1 MSQTQTLLT
10 MCIFFFHT
18 SSFCIYYLPI
28 IFDSILLWRAKS
40 KAVQQV
46 VDRLFIWLEIRRKK
60 EHVCLVNWLAQFC
73 CLSTCHTHEFQEWI
87 RIVYGVILFDAHFQ
101 SVSIRNVQYNIYE
114 YLFRSRKFV
123 WMKPDEWSWG
133 HYCHANYV
141 HMYCVS
147 GCILFRMR
155 VRQIV
160 FFFSPFIVMAFLH
173 SDTSGFECWIFMNGT
188 VWVYVRNTE
197 IKYRWPIWTTT
208 LNRHLYGKLIGQNG
222 VEFFVFRYN
231 CLTDMNIICS

>member
-1 MSQTQTLLT
+1 MLSQTQTLLT

-60 EHVCLVNWLAQFC
+60 DVIHVCLVNWLAQFC
-73 CLSTCHTHEFQEWI
+73 CLSTCHTHDFQEWI

-160 FFFSPFIVMAFLH
+160 FFSSPH
-173 SDTSGFECWIFMNGT
+173 SLLWLSCIPILLDWSVEYLWTVRCEFMFEIQ
-188 VWVYVRNTE
+188 R
-197 IKYRWPIWTTT
+197 
-208 LNRHLYGKLIGQNG
+208 LNIDDQSERRH
-222 VEFFVFRYN
+222 
-231 CLTDMNIICS
+231 

>member
-1 MSQTQTLLT
+1 MYLLL
-10 MCIFFFHT
+10 HT

-28 IFDSILLWRAKS
+28 IFDLILLWRAKS

-60 EHVCLVNWLAQFC
+60 DVIHVCLVNWLAQFC
-73 CLSTCHTHEFQEWI
+73 CLSTCHTHDFQEWI

-133 HYCHANYV
+133 HYCHAYV
-141 HMYCVS
+141 LC
-147 GCILFRMR
+147 FRMHS
-155 VRQIV
+155 VSHASEANC

>member
-60 EHVCLVNWLAQFC
+60 EHVCLVNWLAQLC
-73 CLSTCHTHEFQEWI
+73 CLSTCHTHDFQEWI

-147 GCILFRMR
+147 GCILFRLR

-160 FFFSPFIVMAFLH
+160 FFSSPH
-173 SDTSGFECWIFMNGT
+173 SLLWLSCIPILLDWSVEYLWTVRCEFMFEIQ
-188 VWVYVRNTE
+188 R
-197 IKYRWPIWTTT
+197 
-208 LNRHLYGKLIGQNG
+208 LNIDDQSERRH
-222 VEFFVFRYN
+222 
-231 CLTDMNIICS
+231 